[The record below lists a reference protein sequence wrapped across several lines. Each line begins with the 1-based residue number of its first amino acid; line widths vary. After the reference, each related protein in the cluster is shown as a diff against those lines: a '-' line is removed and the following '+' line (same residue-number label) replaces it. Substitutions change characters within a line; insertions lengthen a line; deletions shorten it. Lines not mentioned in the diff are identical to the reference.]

1 MLRQLE
7 RGRQY
12 DTVSLCEQLCRIS
25 GQSYQS
31 FDPFGLR
38 RNASNWKDLLT
49 SQLNNFDRS
58 VTTRGYT
65 GHEQLDE
72 VGLIHMNGRVYD
84 PKLGRFIQADT
95 FIQFADNTQSYNR
108 YSYVLNN
115 PLRYTDPSGHVI
127 PMIVGIVMTSAGVS
141 AGYTALAVGVATIA
155 QTLFQGGSF
164 EDALKNGLIAGVSSY
179 AFSSIGE
186 HFGEL
191 SKANTLGDPGVY
203 EFGGIALTGRQI
215 AAQISLHA
223 ITGGV
228 VAELQGGKFAHGF
241 ISAGFTKGALG
252 RVGGN
257 FGTRLVAHAVVGG
270 TVSKLTGG
278 KFANGARTGAFQF
291 LFNEVVQ
298 KGVAQKEK
306 GFTNGFK
313 QYFAD
318 QKKFLTHLDDLSG
331 ANGPEAQ
338 ALSVDANKILMAG
351 VQAIAND
358 LQVEYNG
365 EIVSARG
372 VAWDNFTGM
381 VKDNPSYFAG
391 RFAAN
396 TGTSAVLSLPFYK
409 GGYLGVAATLV
420 FGISLQ
426 TTASLGAGIRAIE
439 NGITNPIDVI
449 SHGAY
454 GSP

>member
-1 MLRQLE
+1 MNASNYQ
-7 RGRQY
+7 
-12 DTVSLCEQLCRIS
+12 V
-25 GQSYQS
+25 QSYQS

-38 RNASNWKDLLT
+38 RNGSNWKDLLT

-115 PLRYTDPSGHVI
+115 PLRYTDPSGHFI
-127 PMIVGIVMTSAGVS
+127 PMVVGFIAAVAEWG
-141 AGYTALAVGVATIA
+141 AIKTAFAMAAASFA
-155 QTLFQGGSF
+155 QTIIYGGSVN
-164 EDALKNGLIAGVSSY
+164 DALKNGLIAGVS
-179 AFSSIGE
+179 AFAFNSIGE
-186 HFGEL
+186 HFGKLAE
-191 SKANTLGDPGVY
+191 ANVLGDPGVY

-291 LFNEVVQ
+291 LFNETVQ
-298 KGVAQKEK
+298 KAVAHAQKERNY
-306 GFTNGFK
+306 T
-313 QYFAD
+313 
-318 QKKFLTHLDDLSG
+318 
-331 ANGPEAQ
+331 
-338 ALSVDANKILMAG
+338 
-351 VQAIAND
+351 
-358 LQVEYNG
+358 
-365 EIVSARG
+365 VS
-372 VAWDNFTGM
+372 
-381 VKDNPSYFAG
+381 
-391 RFAAN
+391 
-396 TGTSAVLSLPFYK
+396 
-409 GGYLGVAATLV
+409 LGV
-420 FGISLQ
+420 
-426 TTASLGAGIRAIE
+426 
-439 NGITNPIDVI
+439 
-449 SHGAY
+449 
-454 GSP
+454 